1 MYVCRRLLLPDLVHM
16 QQSTIQSLTK
26 HTNKHNSLLVVTSFI
41 ITMTRGTERDPN
53 KSDVAPE
60 TAPTVAVQV
69 GGPPYTPEPLHYS
82 HAQSPYVQTTAP
94 PPPVPPTNTKAL
106 WSLICG
112 IVGILVLGIILGPI
126 AICLGVSAKQEIQ
139 STGSRDA
146 QGQCQAN
153 AGIVCGSVAL
163 VLWIILVAVW
173 AD

>member
-1 MYVCRRLLLPDLVHM
+1 MRLLLPDLVHI
-16 QQSTIQSLTK
+16 QQSKSLSPEHTFK
-26 HTNKHNSLLVVTSFI
+26 HTQVTLLVVTSFI

-82 HAQSPYVQTTAP
+82 HAQSPYVQTMAS